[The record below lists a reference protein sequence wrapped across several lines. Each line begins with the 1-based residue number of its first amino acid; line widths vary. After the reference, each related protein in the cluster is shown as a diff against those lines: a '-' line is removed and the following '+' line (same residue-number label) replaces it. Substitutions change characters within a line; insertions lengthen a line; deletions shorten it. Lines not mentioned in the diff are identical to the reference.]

1 MNKDEQKKNNGDNDD
16 VVVLDINGSNDEI
29 NIRQKEQ
36 KGTQT
41 TFELNV
47 IKFDFSF
54 ERQNKNNMEITQE
67 KSFEFEKKETKNL
80 KNVSKFFKYSFSIN
94 DEKEQIKALNIED
107 EHIQFSIVMNKESEK
122 NNDPPEDKEKSK
134 KTNEQQ
140 EINCLDNQISNSGD
154 IMNKNT
160 IKTIDLNEKLQKIN
174 KDNNQSSSKSEIH
187 EKIQYALCPNCAK
200 YANLLLDFDNPKQL
214 FYNCPACKNIS
225 TISIDDYI
233 DKVKNKDD
241 RSEHGLCTKHNA
253 VMTCYCLSC
262 EKYHCPRCKSQCDI
276 QQQFNNKTKTQSIRA
291 QLDTV
296 KKGKFEKIG
305 KLVSKYKKHLET
317 IIENI
322 NNSYEKLIERNTK
335 VYNFLQLILNSYEK
349 YPNEKILI
357 ENYTNNFNYN
367 QDMIP
372 EDIISENYTT
382 NLLNFL
388 DNFLLVKNRFKFEN
402 YNEKIV
408 VKKHRDTI
416 SSFLLLNNGN
426 IASSSFDGTINIYD
440 KDLNFVCSTNKQN
453 ENVSSMIELDSN
465 YLISCS
471 FDKSIRKFHI
481 NNRSIDDN
489 NKFNNSA
496 HDDIIYQLI
505 NLSDGNFASCSEDKT
520 IKIWDSSISLINTL
534 TGHTKGVKNILQT
547 NDKEYI
553 LSISDDCTL
562 GKWKYPKEAN
572 KKKETI
578 ISDVIHLDN
587 CDFISS
593 IIQADYNHVMI
604 GSFNQVMLVD
614 YKNETKETIIND
626 PLYGYLDS
634 VIEIRKSIFL
644 FGCYDGILVY
654 DHNNKK
660 HCLHKTNHR
669 KAISA
674 LLKVNKNCF
683 ISGSLDHSIRMWSDE
698 EKTNVIPII

>member
-1 MNKDEQKKNNGDNDD
+1 MNKDEQKKNNGDND
-16 VVVLDINGSNDEI
+16 VYLDINGSNDEI
-29 NIRQKEQ
+29 NIRQNEQ
-36 KGTQT
+36 KGTHT
-41 TFELNV
+41 TFESNGKL
-47 IKFDFSF
+47 DFSF
-54 ERQNKNNMEITQE
+54 QRQNKINMKITKE
-67 KSFEFEKKETKNL
+67 RSKSSDFLKKKTKNL
-80 KNVSKFFKYSFSIN
+80 TNVSKFSEYLIK

-107 EHIQFSIVMNKESEK
+107 NPIFSESVMNKESEK

-160 IKTIDLNEKLQKIN
+160 IKTIDLNEKPQKIN

-187 EKIQYALCPNCAK
+187 EKIQYALCPDCAK
-200 YANLLLDFDNPKQL
+200 FANLLLDFDNPKQL
-214 FYNCPACKNIS
+214 FYNCPACNSIS

-233 DKVKNKDD
+233 DKVKNKDI
-241 RSEHGLCTKHNA
+241 SEHGSCTEHNA

-262 EKYHCPRCKSQCDI
+262 EKYHCPICKSKCDMK
-276 QQQFNNKTKTQSIRA
+276 QQFNNKTKTQSIRA

-296 KKGKFEKIG
+296 KKDKIEKIE
-305 KLVSKYKKHLET
+305 KLVSNYKKHLET

-322 NNSYEKLIERNTK
+322 NNSYAKLIERNTK
-335 VYNFLQLILNSYEK
+335 VYNFLQLILNSYEQ

-416 SSFLLLNNGN
+416 SSFLLLNNGS

-440 KDLNFVCSTNKQN
+440 KNLKFVCSTNKQN

-471 FDKSIRKFHI
+471 FDKSIRKFNV
-481 NNRSIDDN
+481 NNGCFY
-489 NKFNNSA
+489 KM
-496 HDDIIYQLI
+496 
-505 NLSDGNFASCSEDKT
+505 
-520 IKIWDSSISLINTL
+520 
-534 TGHTKGVKNILQT
+534 
-547 NDKEYI
+547 
-553 LSISDDCTL
+553 
-562 GKWKYPKEAN
+562 
-572 KKKETI
+572 
-578 ISDVIHLDN
+578 
-587 CDFISS
+587 
-593 IIQADYNHVMI
+593 DY
-604 GSFNQVMLVD
+604 
-614 YKNETKETIIND
+614 
-626 PLYGYLDS
+626 
-634 VIEIRKSIFL
+634 
-644 FGCYDGILVY
+644 
-654 DHNNKK
+654 
-660 HCLHKTNHR
+660 
-669 KAISA
+669 
-674 LLKVNKNCF
+674 
-683 ISGSLDHSIRMWSDE
+683 
-698 EKTNVIPII
+698 